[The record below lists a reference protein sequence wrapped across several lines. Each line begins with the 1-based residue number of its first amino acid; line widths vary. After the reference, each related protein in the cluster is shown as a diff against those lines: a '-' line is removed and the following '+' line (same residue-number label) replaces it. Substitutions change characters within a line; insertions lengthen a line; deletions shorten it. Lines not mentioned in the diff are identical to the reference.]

1 MKTFETEKHNIPE
14 GATHYIEES
23 RIMTFGWAKGLGTDG
38 FSVYPVESGEGRWIG
53 TSEPIHA
60 GVLKP
65 IPQANIETP
74 EEKEVDWVC
83 VEGFN
88 YEQVDFNSTLEKLDG
103 DICIDS
109 DLYFAW
115 SNKNIVHISEV
126 SAKELLMNR
135 HKLCK
140 RLETEAERVER
151 ERLESA
157 YDLYCTGNKGLN
169 VTAPCTFDVFESD
182 EIQCK
187 FWLAIVDK
195 TSYRKESE

>member
-14 GATHYIEES
+14 GATHYGIY
-23 RIMTFGWAKGLGTDG
+23 GCDTD
-38 FSVYPVESGEGRWIG
+38 VYFKEDN
-53 TSEPIHA
+53 
-60 GVLKP
+60 GVFLQWHHENWSLSKFAHHKWVKP
-65 IPQANIETP
+65 ISQTNIEAP
-74 EEKEVDWVC
+74 EEKVGEWVC

-88 YEQVDFNSTLEKLDG
+88 YKQVDFSSTLERLDG
-103 DICIDS
+103 DTCIDS

-151 ERLESA
+151 ERANAMATMIGEFINTKLDESIA
-157 YDLYCTGNKGLN
+157 GKVAKVCAALYDAG
-169 VTAPCTFDVFESD
+169 
-182 EIQCK
+182 
-187 FWLAIVDK
+187 
-195 TSYRKESE
+195 YRKES